1 MALYPLGYKTG
12 REKTCFIPHLDER
25 KRGGGIE
32 GMPVMETS

>member
-12 REKTCFIPHLDER
+12 REKKGFMPHLDER